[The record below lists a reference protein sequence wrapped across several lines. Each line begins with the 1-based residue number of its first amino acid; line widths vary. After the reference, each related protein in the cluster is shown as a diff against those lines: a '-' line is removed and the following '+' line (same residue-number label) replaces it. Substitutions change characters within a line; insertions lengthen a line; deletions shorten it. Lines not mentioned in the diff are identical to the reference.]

1 MSEIFW
7 YNVDICRW
15 IFNYDRLRTALLNY
29 ICIEIDPLNLA
40 VDPMLFGLS
49 VLCFVWPLICSHV
62 FCTDLIWQDSVL

>member
-7 YNVDICRW
+7 YNLDIRRW
-15 IFNYDRLRTALLNY
+15 IFNYDRLLKALLNY

-49 VLCFVWPLICSHV
+49 V
-62 FCTDLIWQDSVL
+62 FCLALDM

>member
-15 IFNYDRLRTALLNY
+15 IFNYDRLRTALLVY

-49 VLCFVWPLICSHV
+49 M
-62 FCTDLIWQDSVL
+62 FCLALDM

>member
-49 VLCFVWPLICSHV
+49 M
-62 FCTDLIWQDSVL
+62 FCLALDM